1 MGAPHGNCN
10 ACKSRGGY
18 GKERLLERFNKLAAQ
33 KKRLYSKMD
42 ITKPMSK
49 HEKLLNRRTANIASQ
64 INSIIA
70 LQRRMKNKN

>member
-1 MGAPHGNCN
+1 MGAPKGNCN
-10 ACKSRGGY
+10 ACKIRGGY

-70 LQRRMKNKN
+70 LQRKMKNKN